1 MTTIAYKDG
10 IIAADS
16 RVMSNGWIAHD
27 LAPKVFLRKNVFFAV
42 SGDAVDGK
50 AAIEAILKGE
60 KYIPQDPQTSFTVM
74 AVNMCGDIKVWCN
87 GETHTEGELIPLK
100 YWAIGSGRIAAM
112 AAMEVGAD
120 AVWAVDIAKKYDPNT
135 GGDVKAYAIDDLI
148 KGVL

>member
-10 IIAADS
+10 VLAADS

-27 LAPKVFLRKNVFFAV
+27 LAEKVFLRENVFFAV
-42 SGDAVDGK
+42 SGDAVEGK

-60 KYIPQDPQTSFTVM
+60 KYIHQDNNVSFTVM
-74 AVNMCGDIKVWCN
+74 AVNPCGDIKVWCN

-120 AVWAVDIAKKYDPNT
+120 ACWAVDIAKKYDPNT

>member
-10 IIAADS
+10 ILAADS

-27 LAPKVFLRKNVFFAV
+27 LAEKVFLRENVFFAV
-42 SGDAVDGK
+42 SGDAVEGK

-60 KYIPQDPQTSFTVM
+60 KYIPQDNNVSFTVM
-74 AVNMCGDIKVWCN
+74 AVNPCGDIKVWCN

-120 AVWAVDIAKKYDPNT
+120 AVRAVDIAKKYDPNT
-135 GGDVKAYAIDDLI
+135 GGHVKVYAIDDFV